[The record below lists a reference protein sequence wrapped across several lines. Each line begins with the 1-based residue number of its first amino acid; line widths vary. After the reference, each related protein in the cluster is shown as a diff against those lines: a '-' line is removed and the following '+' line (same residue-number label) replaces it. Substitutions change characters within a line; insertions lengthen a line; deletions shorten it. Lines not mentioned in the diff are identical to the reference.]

1 MTLTG
6 YIIFTWFFS
15 IFAMGLVLFVKSQ
28 ERIPDNLKRIQ
39 RNKNY
44 YWYVSLCFVT
54 TIAITVV
61 LIFGSFSRLSDLPL
75 ILSFSPP
82 FIPLVIWLFI
92 NFKGPGM
99 IVNRKM
105 NKKIFL
111 NKLLLFFNSFYPIVY
126 MPLVI
131 KCEEGKDKDF
141 QSSIFR
147 ALYFKISF
155 DMETINYFYRKRV
168 ACTMYNQGE
177 KIDYRSYL
185 EVDFKRIFSESIGMN
200 MEILINNHTKNQEI
214 ENILLEIREKFQSS
228 FLLRDCNSLGI
239 TEIKLKRKT
248 FKFNNKV
255 SYKILTKGI

>member
-1 MTLTG
+1 
-6 YIIFTWFFS
+6 
-15 IFAMGLVLFVKSQ
+15 
-28 ERIPDNLKRIQ
+28 
-39 RNKNY
+39 
-44 YWYVSLCFVT
+44 
-54 TIAITVV
+54 
-61 LIFGSFSRLSDLPL
+61 
-75 ILSFSPP
+75 
-82 FIPLVIWLFI
+82 
-92 NFKGPGM
+92 
-99 IVNRKM
+99 M

-111 NKLLLFFNSFYPIVY
+111 NKLLFLFNSFYSIVY

-155 DMETINYFYRKRV
+155 DMETINYFYRERV
-168 ACTMYNQGE
+168 ACAMYNQGE

-214 ENILLEIREKFQSS
+214 ENVLLEIREKFQSS